1 VISREEVVHVARL
14 ARLHFDDDE
23 LIRLQSE
30 LSTIIDYVQQIGRLD
45 LAGVPP
51 TAHAV
56 AVQNVFRPDVPRP
69 SLSQEDALANA
80 PAVEAGHFAVPR
92 IG

>member
-23 LIRLQSE
+23 LSRLQVE
-30 LSTIIDYVQQIGRLD
+30 LSAIIDYVQQIGRLD

-56 AVQNVFRPDVPRP
+56 AVQNVLRPDVPRP
-69 SLSQEDALANA
+69 SLSQDQALAGA

>member
-23 LIRLQSE
+23 LSRLQVE
-30 LSTIIDYVQQIGRLD
+30 LSAIIDYVQQIGRLD

-56 AVQNVFRPDVPRP
+56 AVQNVLRPDVPRP
-69 SLSQEDALANA
+69 SLSQAQALANA

>member
-23 LIRLQSE
+23 LTRLQSE
-30 LSTIIDYVQQIGRLD
+30 LSTIIDYVQQIGQLD